1 MNWREG
7 QHGFIFALQY
17 QSTQLVV
24 TFTPINNNTMTNFFK
39 LLSIGLSLCAVL
51 TVPAQDNSAIKGIEI
66 NYQAA
71 DGTNLKGYVAFNSKQ
86 KGKRPAIIVVPEWWG
101 NGEYTR
107 MRARKLA
114 ELGYIALAADIYGE
128 GKMGIT
134 PAEAQALA
142 TPFYKNPQLGETR
155 LSAALKAIKTYPQTD
170 ASKVVAIGYCF
181 GGSMVLN
188 AAKMGMDFKGVVSF
202 HGGLATAPATAGS
215 TKAKILVCHGAA
227 DKFISTDEKAIF
239 KANLDSLKLPYTFIE
254 YADATHAFTNA
265 QSTATGKKFGMP
277 IEYNE
282 AADKKS
288 WQDMQVFFKQLF

>member
-1 MNWREG
+1 
-7 QHGFIFALQY
+7 
-17 QSTQLVV
+17 
-24 TFTPINNNTMTNFFK
+24 MTKIFK
-39 LLSIGLSLCAVL
+39 LLSIGLCFCSVL
-51 TVPAQDNSAIKGIEI
+51 TVSAQDSSAIKGFEI
-66 NYQAA
+66 TYQAA
-71 DGTNLKGYVAFNSKQ
+71 DGTNLKGYVAFNQKQ
-86 KGKRPAIIVVPEWWG
+86 KGKRPAVIVVPEWWG

-114 ELGYIALAADIYGE
+114 ELGFIALAADMYGE

-142 TPFYKNPQLGETR
+142 TPFYKDPQLGKVR
-155 LSAALKAIKTYPQTD
+155 LAAALKTIKTYPQTD

-188 AAKMGMDFKGVVSF
+188 AAKMGMDLKGVVSF
-202 HGGLATAPATAGS
+202 HGGLATVPATAGS

-227 DKFISTDEKAIF
+227 DKFISSDEKAIF
-239 KANLDSLKLPYTFIE
+239 KANLDSLKVPYTFIE
-254 YADATHAFTNA
+254 YANATHAFTNA
-265 QSTATGKKFGMP
+265 QSTATGKKFSMP

-288 WQDMQVFFKQLF
+288 WLDMRIFFKQLF

>member
-1 MNWREG
+1 
-7 QHGFIFALQY
+7 
-17 QSTQLVV
+17 
-24 TFTPINNNTMTNFFK
+24 MTNFSK
-39 LLSIGLSLCAVL
+39 LLFICLSLCVTL
-51 TVPAQDNSAIKGIEI
+51 TASAQDSSAIKGIEI
-66 NYQAA
+66 TYQSA
-71 DGTNLKGYVAFNSKQ
+71 DGATLKGYVAFNQKQ
-86 KGKRPAIIVVPEWWG
+86 KGKRPAVIVVPEWWG

-114 ELGYIALAADIYGE
+114 ELGYIALAADMYGE
-128 GKMGIT
+128 GKMGLS

-142 TPFYKNPQLGETR
+142 TPFYQDPQLGKGR
-155 LSAALKAIKTYPQTD
+155 LAAALKAIKTYPQTD
-170 ASKVVAIGYCF
+170 ANKVAAIGYCF

-202 HGGLATAPATAGS
+202 HGGLATVPATAGS

-227 DKFISTDEKAIF
+227 DKFISTDEIAIF
-239 KANLDSLKLPYTFIE
+239 KANLDSLKVPYTFIE
-254 YADATHAFTNA
+254 YPDATHAFTNA

-288 WQDMQVFFKQLF
+288 WKDMQAFFKQLF